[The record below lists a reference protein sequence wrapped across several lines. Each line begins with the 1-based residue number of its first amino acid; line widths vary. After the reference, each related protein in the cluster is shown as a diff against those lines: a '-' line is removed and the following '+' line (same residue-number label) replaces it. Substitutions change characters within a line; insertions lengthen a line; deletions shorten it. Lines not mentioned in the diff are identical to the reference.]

1 MTIDLDAIKARLEGV
16 TEGPWEI
23 GKWGNRDQSKDW
35 DHYVDGPEM
44 GYDSDF
50 RFFVDARFIAAAR
63 TDIPALVA
71 EVEKMR
77 EALEAAEESIATFI
91 GVHNYPLD
99 SGAGDVL
106 RQVSAALKGTD
117 DDEN

>member
-35 DHYVDGPEM
+35 DHYIDGPEM

-71 EVEKMR
+71 EVER
-77 EALEAAEESIATFI
+77 LRAALQLILEMGPHHLGQTRDEFHMQKVA
-91 GVHNYPLD
+91 H
-99 SGAGDVL
+99 
-106 RQVSAALKGTD
+106 AALKGTD
-117 DDEN
+117 DDKA